1 MMHTALHDGA
11 SDVALSHTGDLPTI
25 PEDRPLPDSD
35 GLPRADITQ
44 ATAASATGP
53 GRSGGNPLAP
63 TLTSPL
69 QSTARKSKRAFEDL
83 SAVAPESSMRTKERS
98 SNHKSAMEFASAVS
112 SMYEA
117 TTTFTTAS
125 QSGYSVDSRADS
137 SPPVPSSFD
146 AGAAA
151 VAGVYP
157 FRESI
162 YPGMDGSQ
170 EMSQAYR
177 RRRLNNSGFSVRQP
191 RAADY
196 LCSLCD
202 GSYQVRCVLKRQYI
216 LHSSGRLVALVP
228 VCHVTSDLSAVL
240 AAAFTQFGWSCA
252 KCCYSDCGCVVYRC
266 WYRTT
271 PGGPST
277 RTSAPTATPC
287 KCRVSTSMRQPTLS
301 PWIPTSPLSTQRGA
315 ISTARRVSTSVT
327 CLPATMIAVVT

>member
-1 MMHTALHDGA
+1 MLHIALHDGA

-25 PEDRPLPDSD
+25 PEDRPLLDSSS
-35 GLPRADITQ
+35 LPRTDRAQ
-44 ATAASATGP
+44 AAAGATGP
-53 GRSGGNPLAP
+53 GRAGGNPFVP

-69 QSTARKSKRAFEDL
+69 EATTRKSKRAFEEVSL
-83 SAVAPESSMRTKERS
+83 VAPESSMRTKERT

-137 SPPVPSSFD
+137 SPPVSTFD

-162 YPGMDGSQ
+162 YPGMDGAQ

-196 LCSLCD
+196 LCSMCH
-202 GSYQVRCVLKRQYI
+202 GSYQVR
-216 LHSSGRLVALVP
+216 HP
-228 VCHVTSDLSAVL
+228 TVCRTSDELLAVL
-240 AAAFTQFGWSCA
+240 P
-252 KCCYSDCGCVVYRC
+252 V
-266 WYRTT
+266 
-271 PGGPST
+271 
-277 RTSAPTATPC
+277 
-287 KCRVSTSMRQPTLS
+287 
-301 PWIPTSPLSTQRGA
+301 PL
-315 ISTARRVSTSVT
+315 
-327 CLPATMIAVVT
+327 

>member
-1 MMHTALHDGA
+1 MLHTALHDGA

-25 PEDRPLPDSD
+25 PEDRPLLD
-35 GLPRADITQ
+35 GGSVPRADITQ
-44 ATAASATGP
+44 ATAASVTGP
-53 GRSGGNPLAP
+53 GRAGGNPFVP

-69 QSTARKSKRAFEDL
+69 EGTTRKSKRAFEDL

-98 SNHKSAMEFASAVS
+98 ANHKSAMEFASAVS

-137 SPPVPSSFD
+137 SPPVSTFD

-196 LCSLCD
+196 LCSMCH
-202 GSYQVRCVLKRQYI
+202 GSYQVRCVLK
-216 LHSSGRLVALVP
+216 G
-228 VCHVTSDLSAVL
+228 
-240 AAAFTQFGWSCA
+240 
-252 KCCYSDCGCVVYRC
+252 
-266 WYRTT
+266 
-271 PGGPST
+271 
-277 RTSAPTATPC
+277 
-287 KCRVSTSMRQPTLS
+287 
-301 PWIPTSPLSTQRGA
+301 
-315 ISTARRVSTSVT
+315 
-327 CLPATMIAVVT
+327 